1 MGIESD
7 WIWMDGRMVPFADA
21 QVHVLSHTLHYG
33 LGAFEGI
40 RAYEQPDGKAGIW
53 RLTEHLERLFDSLKI
68 SRLQCPFT
76 EAQVARACCDVL
88 VANRF
93 TSAYVRPLAFLGMGA
108 MGLGARTNPVHVV
121 VAAWQWGAYLG
132 DEGQQNGVNL
142 RVSSFSRNHP
152 NAALSRAKIVG
163 HYVNSIMAR
172 YEANDDGFEE
182 ALMLD
187 HHGFVAEGTG
197 ENLFVIKGGV
207 VKTPPVANIL
217 PGITRKTVIEM
228 LHREGLEVRE
238 QLFGRDAL
246 YVADEAFMCG
256 TAAEITPIRSLDRR
270 LIGDGKPGPI
280 TRRVQQTYTDAV
292 RGRVDWLRPR
302 ITVAEAA
309 DADPAADGH
318 GAANGTAKTGRRA
331 RATAPR
337 A

>member
-7 WIWMDGRMVPFADA
+7 FIWMDGALVPFADA
-21 QVHVLSHTLHYG
+21 KVHVLSHTLHYG

-40 RAYEQPDGKAGIW
+40 RAYPQPDGRAGIW
-53 RLTEHLERLFDSLKI
+53 RLDEHLERLFDSLKI
-68 SRLQCPFT
+68 SRLESPFT
-76 EAQVARACCDVL
+76 IEQVHEACAQVLA
-88 VANRF
+88 ANRF
-93 TSAYVRPLAFLGMGA
+93 TEAYLRPIAFLGMGA
-108 MGLGARTNPVHVV
+108 MGLGARNNPVHVV
-121 VAAWQWGAYLG
+121 VAAWKWGAYLG
-132 DEGQQNGVNL
+132 DDGMNHGVKL

-172 YEANDDGFEE
+172 YEANDDGFQE

-197 ENLFVIKGGV
+197 ENLFVVKGGV

-228 LHREGLEVRE
+228 LEREGYQVRE

-256 TAAEITPIRSLDRR
+256 TAAEITPIASLDRR
-270 LIGDGKPGPI
+270 VIGTGTPGPL
-280 TRRVQQTYTDAV
+280 TRRIQQQYADGV
-292 RGRVDWLRPR
+292 RGRIDWLRDR
-302 ITVAEAA
+302 ITVV
-309 DADPAADGH
+309 
-318 GAANGTAKTGRRA
+318 
-331 RATAPR
+331 
-337 A
+337 